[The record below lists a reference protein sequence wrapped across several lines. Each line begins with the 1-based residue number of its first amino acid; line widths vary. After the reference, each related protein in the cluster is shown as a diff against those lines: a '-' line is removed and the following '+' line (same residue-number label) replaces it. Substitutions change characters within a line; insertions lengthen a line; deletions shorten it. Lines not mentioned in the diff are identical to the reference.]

1 MLIKIN
7 SFKKIDRIKLM
18 DIYSEG
24 NIENI
29 DYFYSD
35 MSDKNEALKRIEDNF
50 LNYIKENFFKNI
62 RNKYMILEVDGIWV
76 SALRLYY
83 VEDGLY
89 YIEALE
95 THPEYRKK
103 GYGAKLLLQVLDLL
117 KETGGFKICDCIR
130 KENIASLATH
140 KKCGFEIVSEKGYDY
155 LQKES
160 DERSYGME
168 YTY

>member
-1 MLIKIN
+1 MDNVI
-7 SFKKIDRIKLM
+7 SFPHL
-18 DIYSEG
+18 G
-24 NIENI
+24 P
-29 DYFYSD
+29 
-35 MSDKNEALKRIEDNF
+35 
-50 LNYIKENFFKNI
+50 
-62 RNKYMILEVDGIWV
+62 
-76 SALRLYY
+76 YY
-83 VEDGLY
+83 VVFEYFLSNACKCNVIVPPPSTRRTIELGSKHSPDFVCVPFKYNLGN

-130 KENIASLATH
+130 KENIASLDNH

-160 DERSYGME
+160 DERSYVME
-168 YTY
+168 